1 MAGVLFYSRGMLV
14 LSTARATPTRWET
27 GPMPTS
33 EEQEAAEQA
42 QQAVED
48 TLEDMNGIVVDPDT
62 GAPQ

>member
-1 MAGVLFYSRGMLV
+1 
-14 LSTARATPTRWET
+14 
-27 GPMPTS
+27 MPTS

-48 TLEDMNGIVVDPDT
+48 TLEDMNGLVVDPDT